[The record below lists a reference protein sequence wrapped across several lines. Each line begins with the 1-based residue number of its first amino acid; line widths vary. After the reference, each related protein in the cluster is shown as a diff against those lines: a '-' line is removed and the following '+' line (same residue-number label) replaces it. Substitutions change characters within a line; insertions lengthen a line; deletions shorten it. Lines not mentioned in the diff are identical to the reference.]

1 MSRLTATMVV
11 DLTDKTGGKTRA
23 IIGNLDRLK
32 RAERDYMLADKGLRL
47 SNRDRAMER
56 LMMERER
63 SIAERQASIM
73 AWGARAGMATA
84 ALGYGAVQAYRS
96 SAELEREIGRIVIN
110 ADKGRDAID
119 PIVKRLRSI
128 ADDNRMP
135 FENVVD
141 GFRTLISSGRE
152 LEEAL
157 EFLPSVAL
165 TAQASGSAVADI
177 GLTADAVA
185 GALKVSAGD
194 MQKAFDQLVKGGKL
208 GKFELNEM
216 AQYLP
221 TIAPAFAA
229 LGYEGTEGLAKLVA
243 MLQTVRM
250 QTGTSAEAATNFEN
264 VINKIYSS
272 ETARKFEKN
281 FGINLPKAL
290 DETRKRGG
298 DVLET
303 FLQLTSVA
311 TKGDLTKLSMIFED
325 AQAQKGLRA
334 LMMLGGEYR
343 NFVGEIRNSSGT
355 ARQDAGQIFADSQS
369 NLDRLSNNWNTFV
382 DNVGRATGTV
392 LNPVLEGIN
401 QKVSDADA
409 RRAAVRGVDPRDQV
423 DMMKEF
429 HKLYREV
436 NPDTNLNTI
445 NMAFREALEKVG
457 RGQAATVF
465 DELRAEQGR
474 RSGGAIMDRYLTGS
488 GGRNTGLQ
496 GIGAGPA
503 TGRAPMPGARPS
515 GASGELGGSAG
526 ILPYQGYPSRG
537 VYDPALVRAQG
548 ENARQQGEAGRWAR
562 EGAAGPGWIDQLK
575 NLIVGSDASPKPVT
589 LSGSPQVT
597 ITNPPPRPNVSV
609 QMSVVINEAQNADA
623 VANQLRDRIHS
634 ELNGMQG
641 PLEYGGL

>member
-63 SIAERQASIM
+63 SIADRQASIA

-119 PIVKRLRSI
+119 PIVKQLRSI

-264 VINKIYSS
+264 VINKIYSG

-281 FGINLPKAL
+281 FGIDLPAAL
-290 DETRKRGG
+290 DKTRAAGG
-298 DVLET
+298 DVLQE
-303 FLQLTSVA
+303 FIRLAAVA
-311 TKGDLTKLSMIFED
+311 TGGDLTKLSMIFED

-343 NFVGEIRNSSGT
+343 TFVEEIRNSSGT
-355 ARQDAGQIFADSQS
+355 ARKDAGQIFDDSQAK
-369 NLDRLSNNWNTFV
+369 LDRLSNNWDAFV
-382 DNVGRATGTV
+382 KNIGKGVATV
-392 LNPVLEGIN
+392 ANPVLEQFN
-401 QKVSDADA
+401 DAISEAEAKGNYLRSKDRVTVGEERARFDA
-409 RRAAVRGVDPRDQV
+409 Q
-423 DMMKEF
+423 
-429 HKLYREV
+429 YREQ
-436 NPDTNLNTI
+436 NPGSYR
-445 NMAFREALEKVG
+445 RERNQAYTDAVTKVG
-457 RGQAATVF
+457 RGQAKSIF
-465 DELRAEQGR
+465 DELEIEAGR
-474 RSGGAIMDRYLTGS
+474 RRGGAIMEKYLAGS
-488 GGRNTGLQ
+488 GGRGSGAQGL
-496 GIGAGPA
+496 GAGPA
-503 TGRAPMPGARPS
+503 TNRAPVPGGRPTS
-515 GASGELGGSAG
+515 VPATRDMDALDRAS
-526 ILPYQGYPSRG
+526 YYPSRG
-537 VYDPALVRAQG
+537 SYDPSMMASGDGSVSARPDQANFDLQRILQG
-548 ENARQQGEAGRWAR
+548 LEQKE
-562 EGAAGPGWIDQLK
+562 
-575 NLIVGSDASPKPVT
+575 VT
-589 LSGSPQVT
+589 ISGTPQVT

-609 QMSVVINEAQNADA
+609 QMSVVINEAQNVDA
-623 VANQLRDRIHS
+623 VAAQLRDRIQS
-634 ELNGMQG
+634 EMNGLHG
-641 PLEYGGL
+641 STNDSGL

>member
-56 LMMERER
+56 LMVERER

-73 AWGARAGMATA
+73 AWGSRAGLATT
-84 ALGYGAVQAYRS
+84 ALGYGALQAYRS

-110 ADKGRDAID
+110 ADKGRDAIE
-119 PIVKRLRSI
+119 PIVKNLRQI

-135 FENVVD
+135 FQNVVE
-141 GFRTLISSGRE
+141 GFQTLIASGRE
-152 LEEAL
+152 MEEAL
-157 EFLPSVAL
+157 DFLPSVAL
-165 TAQASGSAVADI
+165 TAQASGSAVSDI

-194 MQKAFDQLVKGGKL
+194 MQKAFDQLVEGGKL

-264 VINKIYSS
+264 VINKIYSG
-272 ETARKFEKN
+272 ETARKFQKN

-303 FLQLTSVA
+303 FLKLTNVA

-334 LMMLGGEYR
+334 LMMLGDEY
-343 NFVGEIRNSSGT
+343 VGLLKQISAASGT
-355 ARQDAGQIFADSQS
+355 AQRDAAQIFADSQS
-369 NLDRLSNNWNTFV
+369 NLDRLSNNWSTFV
-382 DNVGRATGTV
+382 DNVGRLTGTV
-392 LNPVLEGIN
+392 VNPALEGIN

-409 RRAAVRGVDPRDQV
+409 RRSAVKGVDPRDQMQ
-423 DMMKEF
+423 MMQDF
-429 HKLYREV
+429 HKLYAEI
-436 NPDTNLNTI
+436 NPGSNLNTI
-445 NMAFREALEKVG
+445 QREFRKALERVG
-457 RGQAATVF
+457 RGQASTVF

-488 GGRNTGLQ
+488 GGRDTGVQ
-496 GIGAGPA
+496 GIGAGPV
-503 TGRAPMPGARPS
+503 RNKAPIPGSRPS
-515 GASGELGGSAG
+515 GPFGQEGSGYGV
-526 ILPYQGYPSRG
+526 LPYQGYPSRG

-548 ENARQQGEAGRWAR
+548 ENARQQGEADRWAR
-562 EGAAGPGWIDQLK
+562 EDAAGPGWLDQLK
-575 NLIVGSDASPKPVT
+575 TMIMGSEGSPKPVT
-589 LSGSPQVT
+589 LSGTPQVT
-597 ITNPPPRPNVSV
+597 ITNPPARPNVSV
-609 QMSVVINEAQNADA
+609 AITINEATDAAKVADQIGKA
-623 VANQLRDRIHS
+623 IKS
-634 ELNGMQG
+634 EMDGMQG

>member
-47 SNRDRAMER
+47 SNRDRALER
-56 LMMERER
+56 MMIERER
-63 SIAERQASIM
+63 SIADRQASIA
-73 AWGARAGMATA
+73 AWGARAGLATT
-84 ALGYGAVQAYRS
+84 ALGYGALQAYRS
-96 SAELEREIGRIVIN
+96 SAQLEREIGRIVIN

-119 PIVKRLRSI
+119 PIVKRLRTI

-141 GFRTLISSGRE
+141 GFRTLIASGRE
-152 LEEAL
+152 LDEAL
-157 EFLPSVAL
+157 AFLPSVAL

-264 VINKIYSS
+264 VINKIYSG

-281 FGINLPKAL
+281 FGIDLPAAL
-290 DETRKRGG
+290 NKTRAAGG
-298 DVLET
+298 DVLQE
-303 FLQLTSVA
+303 FLRLAQVA

-334 LMMLGGEYR
+334 LMMLRSETDEFYKL
-343 NFVGEIRNSSGT
+343 ISTASGT
-355 ARQDAGQIFADSQS
+355 ARQDAGQIFDDSQAK
-369 NLDRLSNNWNTFV
+369 LDRLSNNWDAFV
-382 DNVGRATGTV
+382 KNVGKGVATV
-392 LNPVLEGIN
+392 ANPALEQFNEAI
-401 QKVSDADA
+401 SDAEAKGNYLKGKD
-409 RRAAVRGVDPRDQV
+409 RVTVGEERERFDQ
-423 DMMKEF
+423 M
-429 HKLYREV
+429 YREQ
-436 NPDTNLNTI
+436 NPDASRRQSNLAYTDAVN
-445 NMAFREALEKVG
+445 RVG
-457 RGQAATVF
+457 RGQAKTIF
-465 DELRAEQGR
+465 DALMTEAGR
-474 RSGGAIMDRYLTGS
+474 RQGGAIMERLLKNS
-488 GGRNTGLQ
+488 GGRDSGSQGL
-496 GIGAGPA
+496 GAGPE
-503 TGRAPMPGARPS
+503 TKRAPIPQARPS
-515 GASGELGGSAG
+515 SVNSRSPLDAQQVVDRS
-526 ILPYQGYPSRG
+526 YPSRG
-537 VYDPALVRAQG
+537 SYDPAIVRAQQDA
-548 ENARQQGEAGRWAR
+548 ARQQREADRWAR
-562 EGAAGPGWIDQLK
+562 EDTGGPGWLDQLK
-575 NLIVGSDASPKPVT
+575 SLIVGSDSSPKPVT
-589 LSGSPQVT
+589 LSGVPQVS
-597 ITNPPPRPNVSV
+597 ITNPPPRPNINVK
-609 QMSVVINEAQNADA
+609 MNVVIHEAANADA
-623 VANQLRDRIHS
+623 VAQQLSQRVQS
-634 ELNGMQG
+634 EMD
-641 PLEYGGL
+641 GLQASTNDSGL